1 MKKLIYALLSVVIA
15 FGLWLYVITT
25 VSPEWEE
32 TFYNIPVSLKN
43 ESVLPERGLM
53 IATDELPKVTLRL
66 RGNRS
71 DLINLTS
78 ENITITADMA
88 GVYSPGEQN
97 ISYAITYPGNV
108 PGNAIEVISKS
119 PGTIRLTIKERVSKN
134 MQVEVDYGG
143 TTVPS
148 GYLTDKENQSLSPQ
162 SVNITGPKDIVDS
175 IAKAKIEVDLTGKT
189 ETINGTYPIKLYDKD
204 GNLVLSDSLTLDVEN
219 VDFTLKIQR
228 YKEIQLQLN
237 VIPGGGA
244 TADNTVITMD
254 METIMVSGSD
264 QLLSTLGDTLELGE
278 IRLGEILEDTVLEFT
293 ITLPEGIVNL
303 TGKDTVSVSVSFPDL
318 MTKTFT
324 VTDIKARNIPVG
336 MEVEFLTKQMTVT
349 VRGLAEQ
356 VEALTA
362 DDISAVVDFA
372 KAELGQ
378 DSYRAQIVIGEVAPD
393 VGAVENYTVFASVT
407 EAQEV
412 EPEDQKG
419 QTDGTDGSGN

>member
-32 TFYNIPVSLKN
+32 TFYNIPVVLKN

-53 IATDELPKVTLRL
+53 IATDELPNVTLRL

-71 DLINLTS
+71 DLIKLTS

-88 GVYSPGEQN
+88 GVYSSGEQN
-97 ISYAITYPGNV
+97 ISYVITYPGDV

-119 PGTIRLTIKERVSKN
+119 PIRLTFKKRITKN
-134 MQVEVDYGG
+134 MLVEVDFGG

-148 GYLTDKENQSLSPQ
+148 GYITDKENQTLSSQ
-162 SVNITGPKDIVDS
+162 YVSITGPKDVVDR
-175 IAKAKIEVDLTGKT
+175 IAHAKINVNLTDQT
-189 ETINGTYPIKLYDKD
+189 ESIIDKAYPIELFDKNGEAVTD
-204 GNLVLSDSLTLDVEN
+204 ALLSMDVTEVN
-219 VDFTLKIQR
+219 FTLKIQR
-228 YKEIQLQLN
+228 YKQIQLLLN
-237 VIPGGGA
+237 IIPGGGA
-244 TADNTVITMD
+244 TADNTLITMD
-254 METIMVSGSD
+254 METIQVSGSD

-278 IRLGEILEDTVLEFT
+278 IPLGDILEDTVLEFT
-293 ITLPEGIVNL
+293 IKLPVGVDNL

-318 MTKTFT
+318 SKKTLT
-324 VTDIKARNIPVG
+324 ATNISAVNVPEG
-336 MEVEFLTKQMTVT
+336 MAAEILAKQLVVT
-349 VRGLAEQ
+349 VRGPAEQ
-356 VEALTA
+356 VELLTPE
-362 DDISAVVDFA
+362 DISVIVDFA